1 MATKTYVPKS
11 SAKQVETSFGPLI
24 KLSFQTEA
32 LKAFLAEHTNEKG
45 YINFTISERKEV
57 GQYGDTHSVV
67 LDDWKPSDRGEAAP
81 AAKSKASAGG
91 KPAKAKA
98 PDADE
103 ADIPF

>member
-11 SAKQVETSFGPLI
+11 SAKQIETSFGPLI

-32 LKAFLAEHTNEKG
+32 LKAFLAENTNEKG

-67 LDDWKPSDRGEAAP
+67 LDDWKPSDRGEASP
-81 AAKSKASAGG
+81 AAKTKALSGA
-91 KPAKAKA
+91 KPTRAKA

-103 ADIPF
+103 ADITF